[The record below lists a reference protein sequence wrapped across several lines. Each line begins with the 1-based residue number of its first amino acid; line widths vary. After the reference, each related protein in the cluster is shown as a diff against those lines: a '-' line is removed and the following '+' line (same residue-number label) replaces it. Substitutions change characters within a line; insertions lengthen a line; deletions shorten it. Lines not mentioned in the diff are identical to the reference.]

1 MTVKIARMQ
10 SGEDVIA
17 DIKEAR
23 ESPTA
28 TKALAYD
35 FVDAFTITISAP
47 EFEEDQLKA
56 LQDMKLQFFPWS
68 PLTKGRAL
76 VTLYSV
82 VAVSDP
88 HDNVMQGYHEVLEK
102 YKNMK
107 KDDAKIDYSQTPPTD
122 LSVGEDSGAGRGSS
136 SLLIEDCFSITPEGE
151 LQAYPLHT
159 DQRYV
164 FLTSD
169 DVMSIMDPVSTIIK
183 QYKAVNE

>member
-17 DIKEAR
+17 DIKEVR
-23 ESPTA
+23 ESPEA

-107 KDDAKIDYSQTPPTD
+107 KDDAKIDYSQTPPAN
-122 LSVGEDSGAGRGSS
+122 LLVGEDSGAGRGAESS
-136 SLLIEDCFSITPEGE
+136 D
-151 LQAYPLHT
+151 
-159 DQRYV
+159 
-164 FLTSD
+164 
-169 DVMSIMDPVSTIIK
+169 
-183 QYKAVNE
+183 

>member
-17 DIKEAR
+17 DIKEVR
-23 ESPTA
+23 ESAQA

-47 EFEEDQLKA
+47 EFEEDSMKA

-82 VAVSDP
+82 VAVSDA
-88 HDNVMQGYHEVLEK
+88 HDNVLEGYQEVLEK

-107 KDDAKIDYSQTPPTD
+107 KDDAKIDYSQTPPES
-122 LSVGEDSGAGRGSS
+122 LSTGEDSGDGRGT
-136 SLLIEDCFSITPEGE
+136 ITG
-151 LQAYPLHT
+151 
-159 DQRYV
+159 
-164 FLTSD
+164 
-169 DVMSIMDPVSTIIK
+169 
-183 QYKAVNE
+183 N

>member
-1 MTVKIARMQ
+1 MQ

-17 DIKEAR
+17 DIKEVR
-23 ESPTA
+23 ESAQA

-88 HDNVMQGYHEVLEK
+88 HENVLQGYHEVLEK

-107 KDDAKIDYSQTPPTD
+107 TDDAKIDYSQKPPTN
-122 LSVGEDSGAGRGSS
+122 LPVGEGAGDGRGT
-136 SLLIEDCFSITPEGE
+136 ITV
-151 LQAYPLHT
+151 
-159 DQRYV
+159 D
-164 FLTSD
+164 
-169 DVMSIMDPVSTIIK
+169 
-183 QYKAVNE
+183 